1 MNLAKNTL
9 LCLLAEI
16 IGKEEI
22 EKSAVEKD
30 KSLEG
35 KIAAAQKLVKGNC
48 EAGAK
53 DAPFYSV
60 FNLVSLE
67 RDNTTK
73 ELKPDAKPL
82 NKNSQPACELS
93 IDKYEFPAS
102 VSVIKNFD
110 GVAQLTQ
117 ALKDIDVNNI
127 HVDTLLSVCKR
138 YLWCV
143 PASAYFEQESDISC
157 FEHIRLVVALV
168 SCEDTENYLLVCGDI
183 TGIQSYI
190 YGIGHKGAAK
200 ALKGRS
206 FWLNQCVDMSAYHI
220 LEACGL
226 STANLIYSSG
236 GKFYLL
242 LSENHKDTLTTAQLE
257 LENYFYDEYD
267 GDLAIIIATTQLKKT
282 DFTENKISNK
292 WEAVNDGLEIKKR
305 QKYSSKF
312 KDNEG
317 KKGDF
322 FEPFGCE
329 GSVQQCENTKKDLYN
344 KTQKPYKSVLVNN
357 YIKHHLLKSNGI
369 GFKVYEHQPLEGE
382 ESDGII
388 SAEQY
393 LSIQIG
399 AKLKAT
405 NNKTLT
411 IFGKNEKEFEFLSK
425 SIDIDKDALTSPK
438 LKQHIYFND
447 FFSLQDSAV
456 NKPTTQKFYGGN
468 WQGFDTYEDLIK
480 ESIGIDRLGVLR
492 MDVDNLGKVF
502 QDGLGTKATFGRV
515 VQMSSMLD
523 FFFCGYLNKLQKL
536 RWSVDK
542 GINADEGNIFL
553 HDSMQIIYAGGDDV
567 FIIGVWNILPDIAA
581 WISEKF
587 ALFTGG
593 NKSLTISAGISL
605 FENKYPLYKA
615 AQEAGEAEHKA
626 KAKRKTKDGKDAEKN
641 AICFLGVTV
650 SFADF
655 EIVRKYA
662 RILYKAV
669 KAKTLSKS
677 IISRLYQFYADYDSL
692 REERKQLEKSA
703 KQDERNGNLE
713 AAQIKKDAAKLIK
726 PEWSKWRWQA
736 AYSLSRYADQHK
748 AAATEINELKNLLF
762 ISEGCEQDFIIL
774 SYLIAQWADL
784 LTREK
789 KKN

>member
-1 MNLAKNTL
+1 MVMNLAKNTL
-9 LCLLAEI
+9 LCLLAKI

-30 KSLEG
+30 KSLET
-35 KIAAAQKLVKGNC
+35 KITEAEKLVKGNC

-67 RDNTTK
+67 RDNITK
-73 ELKPDAKPL
+73 ELKPDATPL
-82 NKNSQPACELS
+82 NKNNQPPCELS
-93 IDKYEFPAS
+93 IDKYKFPALAAS
-102 VSVIKNFD
+102 AKDFD
-110 GVAQLTQ
+110 GVAQLKQ
-117 ALKDIDVNNI
+117 ALQDIDMNNI
-127 HVDTLLSVCKR
+127 HVDTLLSLCKR

-242 LSENHKDTLTTAQLE
+242 LSKNHADALKNAQIE

-267 GDLAIIIATTQLKKT
+267 GDLAIIIATTPLTKI
-282 DFTENKISNK
+282 DFTENKISEK

-305 QKYSSKF
+305 QKYSNKFSK
-312 KDNEG
+312 E
-317 KKGDF
+317 KGF
-322 FEPFGCE
+322 FEPFGYE
-329 GSVQQCENTKKDLYN
+329 GSVVQCANTKKDLCETSQLTPHSGNAN
-344 KTQKPYKSVLVNN
+344 KYWVHKIPRRGKVDATIYEP
-357 YIKHHLLKSNGI
+357 NG
-369 GFKVYEHQPLEGE
+369 EP
-382 ESDGII
+382 DGII
-388 SAEQY
+388 SKEQY
-393 LSIQIG
+393 LSIEIG

-405 NNKTLT
+405 DNKTLT

-447 FFSLQDSAV
+447 FFSLQNSIA

-468 WQGFDTYEDLIK
+468 WQGFDNYEDLISK
-480 ESIGIDRLGVLR
+480 SVGIDRLGVLR

-515 VQMSSMLD
+515 VQLSSMLD

-536 RWSVDK
+536 RWSIDK

-581 WISEKF
+581 WISQKF

-626 KAKRKTKDGKDAEKN
+626 KAKRDTRCRDENNKPIKAEKN

-655 EIVRKYA
+655 EIARKYT
-662 RILYKAV
+662 RILYKAID
-669 KAKTLSKS
+669 AKTLSKS
-677 IISRLYQFYADYDSL
+677 IISRLYQFYADYQGLPDS
-692 REERKQLEKSA
+692 KGKYTP
-703 KQDERNGNLE
+703 
-713 AAQIKKDAAKLIK
+713 KL
-726 PEWSKWRWQA
+726 WSKWRWQA
-736 AYSLSRYADQHK
+736 AYSLSRYAKQHE
-748 AAATEINELKNLLF
+748 AAATEIDELKRLLF
-762 ISEGCEQDFIIL
+762 TSEGCEQDFIIL

>member
-1 MNLAKNTL
+1 MLMSLAKNTL
-9 LCLLAEI
+9 LCLLAKI
-16 IGKEEI
+16 IGIEEI
-22 EKSAVEKD
+22 AKNIVEKD
-30 KSLEG
+30 KSLEA
-35 KIAAAQKLVKGNC
+35 KITAAEELVKGDC

-60 FNLVSLE
+60 FNLVSLPS
-67 RDNTTK
+67 TAKKTK
-73 ELKPDAKPL
+73 EVTYF
-82 NKNSQPACELS
+82 QPTCELS
-93 IDKYEFPAS
+93 IENYQFLTEYNKPKEQESKEQKKYIA
-102 VSVIKNFD
+102 NGFD
-110 GVAQLTQ
+110 GVAQLEQ
-117 ALKDIDVNNI
+117 ALKNIDMNDI
-127 HVDTLLSVCKR
+127 HVDTLLSLCKR

-157 FEHIRLVVALV
+157 FEHIRLIVALV
-168 SCEDTENYLLVCGDI
+168 DCEDTENYLLVCGDI

-242 LSENHKDTLTTAQLE
+242 LSKNHTKVLEKAQGE
-257 LENYFYDEYD
+257 LEDYFYEEYD
-267 GDLAIIIATTQLKKT
+267 GDLAIVIAQTSLKT
-282 DFTENKISNK
+282 EDFIKNNISDK

-312 KDNEG
+312 KTG
-317 KKGDF
+317 F
-322 FEPFGCE
+322 FKPFGYE
-329 GSVQQCENTKKDLYN
+329 GSVVQCAHTKKDLC
-344 KTQKPYKSVLVNN
+344 KITQLTPRGKNTDKYWVHNIPRPGKVDAKIYEP
-357 YIKHHLLKSNGI
+357 NG
-369 GFKVYEHQPLEGE
+369 EP
-382 ESDGII
+382 DGII
-388 SAEQY
+388 SKEQY
-393 LSIQIG
+393 LSIEIG

-405 NNKTLT
+405 GNKTLT

-447 FFSLQDSAV
+447 FFNPQNSIA

-468 WQGFDTYEDLIK
+468 WQGFDNYEDLICK
-480 ESIGIDRLGVLR
+480 SVGIDRLGVLR

-593 NKSLTISAGISL
+593 NTSLTISAGISL
-605 FENKYPLYKA
+605 FENKYPIYKA

-626 KAKRKTKDGKDAEKN
+626 KGKRKTKDGKEAEKN

-655 EIVRKYA
+655 EIVRKYMSV
-662 RILYKAV
+662 LYKAV

-677 IISRLYQFYADYDSL
+677 IISRLYQFYADYQGSPDS
-692 REERKQLEKSA
+692 EGKYTP
-703 KQDERNGNLE
+703 
-713 AAQIKKDAAKLIK
+713 KL
-726 PEWSKWRWQA
+726 WSKWRWQA
-736 AYSLSRYADQHK
+736 AYSLSRYAKQHQ
-748 AAATEINELKNLLF
+748 AADAEINELKRLLF
-762 ISEGCEQDFIIL
+762 TSEGCEQDFIIL